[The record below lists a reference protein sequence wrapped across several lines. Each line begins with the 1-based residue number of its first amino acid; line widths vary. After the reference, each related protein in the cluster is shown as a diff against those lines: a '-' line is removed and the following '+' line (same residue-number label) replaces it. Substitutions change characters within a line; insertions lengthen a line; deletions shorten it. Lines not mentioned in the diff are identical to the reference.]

1 MNLDEIENRI
11 NSIIDEAYHRQIV
24 FWYDENQE
32 FIEDIEN
39 IHLNNAKLHILKDNL
54 IQTKYRIEFEDRE
67 SNYLIYAP
75 FAQPEDN
82 ENYLADLTHYA
93 VPFTADK
100 IEMIRQELG
109 IPPEFNHLLKKYS
122 LTRKDISGVVTSI
135 GPGSYTGVRISL
147 TIAKVIALCLDVPI
161 YPVSSLRVLKDN
173 DKPSICL
180 INARSGRSYFG
191 VYEKDKVI
199 VSDTIKTNEEVLA
212 YIKEHP
218 SYSIC
223 GNVSYLGYE
232 NLDTNICLQM
242 VSLLKSLSPFENSL
256 ALKPVYLKD

>member
-1 MNLDEIENRI
+1 MATLLLDSSNTSLSVGFESKGELLGFISYEAWQAQSEHMIPEI
-11 NSIIDEAYHRQIV
+11 
-24 FWYDENQE
+24 
-32 FIEDIEN
+32 
-39 IHLNNAKLHILKDNL
+39 DN
-54 IQTKYRIEFEDRE
+54 
-67 SNYLIYAP
+67 
-75 FAQPEDN
+75 
-82 ENYLADLTHYA
+82 
-93 VPFTADK
+93 
-100 IEMIRQELG
+100 
-109 IPPEFNHLLKKYS
+109 LLKKYS

-232 NLDTNICLQM
+232 NLDSNICLQM

>member
-1 MNLDEIENRI
+1 MATLLLDSSNTSLSVGI
-11 NSIIDEAYHRQIV
+11 
-24 FWYDENQE
+24 
-32 FIEDIEN
+32 
-39 IHLNNAKLHILKDNL
+39 
-54 IQTKYRIEFEDRE
+54 E
-67 SNYLIYAP
+67 SNGELLGFISYEAWQ
-75 FAQPEDN
+75 AQSEHMIPEIDN
-82 ENYLADLTHYA
+82 
-93 VPFTADK
+93 
-100 IEMIRQELG
+100 
-109 IPPEFNHLLKKYS
+109 LLKKYS

-242 VSLLKSLSPFENSL
+242 VSLLKSISPFENSL

>member
-1 MNLDEIENRI
+1 MATLLLDSSNTSLSVGIESKGELLGFISYEAWQAQSEHMIPEI
-11 NSIIDEAYHRQIV
+11 
-24 FWYDENQE
+24 
-32 FIEDIEN
+32 
-39 IHLNNAKLHILKDNL
+39 DN
-54 IQTKYRIEFEDRE
+54 
-67 SNYLIYAP
+67 
-75 FAQPEDN
+75 
-82 ENYLADLTHYA
+82 
-93 VPFTADK
+93 
-100 IEMIRQELG
+100 
-109 IPPEFNHLLKKYS
+109 LLKKYS

-232 NLDTNICLQM
+232 NLDSNICLQM
-242 VSLLKSLSPFENSL
+242 VSLLKALSPFENSL